1 MSLVSAATSTL
12 RSWAVPR
19 HGSAVGATTS
29 RRAVLS
35 AALRPRTPARGARLG
50 RLGVGR
56 HDPLPVYSGPRLHI
70 WGFQNG
76 TARSSATTT
85 A

>member
-1 MSLVSAATSTL
+1 MSLCQ
-12 RSWAVPR
+12 RRRRPFGPR
-19 HGSAVGATTS
+19 RCRDTAQPWTPPPAGE
-29 RRAVLS
+29 LS
-35 AALRPRTPARGARLG
+35 YQAALRPRTPARDARLG

-56 HDPLPVYSGPRLHI
+56 HDPLPAYSGPRLRI